1 MPQSLIQ
8 SLFIVVESVAKAFLT
23 FQVFVGICACMSQQ
37 LQVLAI
43 LPLQALI
50 LFILSHNL
58 TQAFPTQPKK
68 LPNLPPIL
76 VIAQTKYLIAP
87 IVAKALRKK
96 GTSCNMVLYTRLPA
110 HMAAPPA
117 LGLLIVESH

>member
-1 MPQSLIQ
+1 MQQSLIQ
-8 SLFIVVESVAKAFLT
+8 SPFIAVESVAKASLT
-23 FQVFVGICACMSQQ
+23 FQVFAGICVCMSQR

-43 LPLQALI
+43 LPLLALT
-50 LFILSHNL
+50 LFILKHSL

-68 LPNLPPIL
+68 LPNPPPIL
-76 VIAQTKYLIAP
+76 VIVQTKYLIAL

-96 GTSCNMVLYTRLPA
+96 GISCNMVLYTRLPA